1 MPIILIE
8 AAKFA
13 LMVGGAAVMGGY
25 GVKAAGEGVEDA
37 SNGLVK
43 LAASAAVAYVVAKKM
58 KVI

>member
-1 MPIILIE
+1 MPIIFIE

-13 LMVGGAAVMGGY
+13 LMGGGAAVMGGY
-25 GVKAAGEGVEDA
+25 GVKAAGEGVEDV